1 MAMEMPRQ
9 MSEPYWSNEEHG
21 LSIYHGDAIGL
32 DNW

>member
-1 MAMEMPRQ
+1 MRRMARML
-9 MSEPYWSNEEHG
+9 EPYWSNEEHG